1 MTNNGIYWI
10 DTIFNWA
17 VITLHKI
24 GSLLGVTYQE
34 INVWLFCI
42 AWPALTLLLIY
53 WVFYLL
59 KQNRKLKK
67 LDYTNNVG
75 V

>member
-24 GSLLGVTYQE
+24 GSLLGITY
-34 INVWLFCI
+34 IVWF
-42 AWPALTLLLIY
+42 
-53 WVFYLL
+53 
-59 KQNRKLKK
+59 K
-67 LDYTNNVG
+67 
-75 V
+75 